1 MLKKEFEWYLENQDE
16 LVKKYNGMYLVI
28 SGKKVLFASEDKK
41 IAYNNGDKLAGLGNY
56 ILQRCTP
63 GDEAYSITY
72 HTHRV
77 RFAKHDTFVHA

>member
-1 MLKKEFEWYLENQDE
+1 MLKKEFDWYLANQDF
-16 LVKKYNGMYLVI
+16 LVKQYNGQYLVI
-28 SGKKVLFASEDKK
+28 SGQKVLFASDDKD
-41 IAYNNGDKLAGLGNY
+41 IAYNKGIELAGLGKY

-77 RFAKHDTFVHA
+77 RFAKA

>member
-1 MLKKEFEWYLENQDE
+1 MLKKEFEWYLDNQEE
-16 LVKKYNGMYLVI
+16 LVKQYNGQYLVI
-28 SGKKVLFASEDKK
+28 SGQKVLFASVDKEK
-41 IAYNNGDKLAGLGNY
+41 AYNEGVNLSGVGKY

-77 RFAKHDTFVHA
+77 RFAKA